1 MLQLSY
7 VYNQILSVL
16 TYTQLSRI
24 MEQRRNYDLRR
35 LLAGKKITI
44 VMSVVDVDYSNKIN
58 YFKEYNNHISNDHI

>member
-58 YFKEYNNHISNDHI
+58 YFKEYNNHISNHI

>member
-58 YFKEYNNHISNDHI
+58 YFKKYNNHISNDHI